1 MTTQGTQ
8 SSATTGQSSPSRPS
22 GRDYVGIYLNDHLA
36 GATSGMELARRM
48 TATAEPGSQ
57 AAGTLRRITDEIV
70 DDRQALISMMTALG
84 VPVRGYKVFGAWAGE
99 KAGRLKFNGHL
110 LTRSPLTP
118 LVEAEILLVGVA
130 GKAAGW
136 RLLRRL
142 AERDSRLDAA
152 RLDDLL
158 ARADRQGEELEGLR
172 ISAVDGLANYQPAG
186 RDYQPWRMPSRARR
200 T

>member
-1 MTTQGTQ
+1 MTTQSTQ
-8 SSATTGQSSPSRPS
+8 RSATTDRPAPSRPS

-36 GATSGMELARRM
+36 GATSGMGLARRM
-48 TATAEPGSQ
+48 AGTAEPGSQ
-57 AAGTLRRITDEIV
+57 AAGTLRRLTAEIV

-110 LTRSPLTP
+110 LTRSPLTEV
-118 LVEAEILLVGVA
+118 VEAEILLVGVA

-136 RLLRRL
+136 RMLRRL

-158 ARADRQGEELEGLR
+158 ARADRQREELESLR
-172 ISAVDGLANYQPAG
+172 ISALDSLIADDDA
-186 RDYQPWRMPSRARR
+186 
-200 T
+200 